1 MKNKKFPLAN
11 IIIIAAVVG
20 ITILTILE
28 YLSIIGWVFLSSYA
42 LFPYLV
48 SKIAKEKNRNV
59 FGWTII
65 SILTN
70 PLIVWII
77 INAVSINYK
86 RKKTRK
92 RRNKKINR
100 KAFR

>member
-1 MKNKKFPLAN
+1 MKNRKFPLAN

-42 LFPYLV
+42 VFPYLV
-48 SKIAKEKNRNV
+48 SKIAKKKNRNV
-59 FGWTII
+59 FDWTII

-77 INAVSINYK
+77 INAVATNNEGKKIKK
-86 RKKTRK
+86 RKK
-92 RRNKKINR
+92 RNKNK
-100 KAFR
+100 